1 MNFPLLVFFCTRLFR
16 QMQAVHKTLCTV
28 LYLHP
33 VVPGSLCQESRS
45 PPGRKLCP
53 RPPTQSLSFQ
63 FGSFRL
69 SGVHK
74 RSFESPAR
82 FDAPEWH
89 PRFSQRAG
97 MPPTKCLVPT
107 TIGRRCGS
115 GELRSTP
122 GGKAPSTASTRY
134 LPDQHASSVFCVI
147 NCSNFVGMGG
157 VLDLFWSAK
166 GQA

>member
-1 MNFPLLVFFCTRLFR
+1 MNFPLLVFFCTRRFR
-16 QMQAVHKTLCTV
+16 QMQAVHKTLCAV
-28 LYLHP
+28 LYLYP
-33 VVPGSLCQESRS
+33 VVPGSLRQESRS
-45 PPGRKLCP
+45 LPGRKLCP
-53 RPPTQSLSFQ
+53 RPPTQSLPFQ

-69 SGVHK
+69 SGVHN

-82 FDAPEWH
+82 FDAAEWR

-122 GGKAPSTASTRY
+122 GDRAFNAFNTIPSRSTCFKCFLRDKLLE
-134 LPDQHASSVFCVI
+134 LPG
-147 NCSNFVGMGG
+147 NG
-157 VLDLFWSAK
+157 
-166 GQA
+166 